1 MPVGLKDRQGGLA
14 QGVEMAQLVRH
25 VGPDLGNGEP
35 DRMLAVADHADDR
48 NPNRDQVRR
57 DLAQQASEVVAGRRQ
72 QGASQ
77 QDPPGQ
83 ALADHPQHLVTDVWL
98 KIARIARPWRSRV
111 SRCAAAPAEAAN
123 SSS

>member
-1 MPVGLKDRQGGLA
+1 
-14 QGVEMAQLVRH
+14 
-25 VGPDLGNGEP
+25 
-35 DRMLAVADHADDR
+35 MLAIADHADDW
-48 NPNRDQVRR
+48 NPERGQVRR

-77 QDPPGQ
+77 QDQPGQ
-83 ALADHPQHLVTDVWL
+83 ALADHPQHLVTDVRL

-111 SRCAAAPAEAAN
+111 SRCAAVPAEAAT